1 MPGALVHLAAGTTMF
16 VIGRYYFKNY
26 FISDNKTK
34 ENILLLFA
42 CLFFSIIPD
51 FFLIIYYT
59 TYILPFEVFLNYHDL
74 VLLISGPLALIVLLI
89 LKYKVNIKRKPILIM
104 GMWCIL
110 LHITMDLFISET
122 GIWI

>member
-1 MPGALVHLAAGTTMF
+1 MPGALIHLAAGTIMF
-16 VIGRYYFKNY
+16 IIGRYYFKNY
-26 FISDNKTK
+26 FKENNKTK
-34 ENILLLFA
+34 ENIILLFT

-59 TYILPFEVFLNYHDL
+59 TYIEPYEILLIYHNFVF
-74 VLLISGPLALIVLLI
+74 VISGPIAISALLI
-89 LKYKVNIKRKPILIM
+89 LKYRIDLKRKPILIM

-110 LHITMDLFISET
+110 LHITMDVFIADT

>member
-1 MPGALVHLAAGTTMF
+1 MPGALIHLAAGTAMF

-26 FISDNKTK
+26 FIGDNKTK
-34 ENILLLFA
+34 ENIILLFS

-59 TYILPFEVFLNYHDL
+59 THVLPFEVFLNYHDI
-74 VLLISGPLALIVLLI
+74 VLLISGPLAIIALLI
-89 LKYKVNIKRKPILIM
+89 LKYKVNMKRKPILIM

-110 LHITMDLFISET
+110 LHITMDLFIPET

>member
-1 MPGALVHLAAGTTMF
+1 MPGVLLHIAAGTAMF
-16 VIGRYYFKNY
+16 VLGRYYFKNY
-26 FISDNKTK
+26 FIGDNKTK

-74 VLLISGPLALIVLLI
+74 FILISGPLAIFVLLI
-89 LKYKVNIKRKPILIM
+89 LKYKVNTERKTILIM

-110 LHITMDLFISET
+110 LHITMDLFIPET